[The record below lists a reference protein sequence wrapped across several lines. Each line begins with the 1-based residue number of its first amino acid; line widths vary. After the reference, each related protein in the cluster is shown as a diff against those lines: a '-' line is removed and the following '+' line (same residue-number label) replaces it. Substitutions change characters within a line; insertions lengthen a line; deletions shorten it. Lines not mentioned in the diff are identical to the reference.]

1 MICRACHRK
10 VDPTRSFCTNCG
22 SFSFSDEGEAPPR
35 RLAARRRLRQTSER
49 IAEMPEVAAQ
59 VRRAARAAQQAGQPA
74 QAAQAVA
81 AQFAGCLTALVRLG
95 LLLAALWYGS
105 QWLLS
110 IPEVV
115 TLKDALVSGA
125 FSDDQASAAA
135 EAVRTR
141 LRQLFGGSPPPA
153 DPEAPGN
160 PRREP
165 RRP

>member
-22 SFSFSDEGEAPPR
+22 SFSFTDESEAPLQ
-35 RLAARRRLRQTSER
+35 RLAARRRVRETSER
-49 IAEMPEVAAQ
+49 IAGMPEVTAQ
-59 VRRAARAAQQAGQPA
+59 LRRAARAAQQADQPA
-74 QAAQAVA
+74 QAVAQLT
-81 AQFAGCLTALVRLG
+81 GCLTGLVRLG

-115 TLKDALVSGA
+115 TLRDAVVSGS
-125 FSDDQASAAA
+125 FSDDQVSAAG
-135 EAVRTR
+135 EAVQARV
-141 LRQLFGGSPPPA
+141 RQLFGGSPVPA